1 MLTTTILGLTTTFQF
16 FGWGYIE
23 DGWSC
28 LFGRA
33 QGTSGQPQKLKDA
46 FYDTLAG
53 LSTSRPNRA
62 KSEYRSPIR

>member
-1 MLTTTILGLTTTFQF
+1 MGL
-16 FGWGYIE
+16 IE
-23 DGWSC
+23 DGWSR

-46 FYDTLAG
+46 FYVTLAG